1 MDKYDK
7 PFEEEKYRKKIKIIQ
22 TFIKKCSKIYHNLP
36 EIKYNKY
43 NLNYHDINLFYNISN
58 RSNNDSDNKKREN
71 VIGAILSSC
80 FF

>member
-22 TFIKKCSKIYHNLP
+22 TFIKKCSKIYYNLQ

-58 RSNNDSDNKKREN
+58 RSNNDSDNKKKRKCYRSY
-71 VIGAILSSC
+71 IK
-80 FF
+80 